1 MEQRGANA
9 VWVIGLTFGAAFLLA
24 IFPLPQWLAV
34 ARPDWVALVLIY
46 WVVALPQRVGIFIA
60 FIVGILLD
68 VLEGAAMGQN
78 ALSFTLVAFLA
89 LILYQRLR
97 VFNLGQQAAV
107 VFMLL
112 SMNQLLAQW
121 VQNLTSSGADTLLFL
136 MPALVGAL
144 LWPGVL
150 VSLRSVRRHY
160 RVS

>member
-1 MEQRGANA
+1 MVQRGANA
-9 VWVIGLTFGAAFLLA
+9 GWVIWLTFVVAFLLA

-34 ARPDWVALVLIY
+34 ARPEWVALVLIY
-46 WVVALPQRVGIFIA
+46 WVVALPQRVGIIVA
-60 FIVGILLD
+60 FTVGILLD
-68 VLEGAAMGQN
+68 VLEGAALGQN
-78 ALSFTLVAFLA
+78 ALSFALVAFLA

-112 SMNQLLAQW
+112 SLNQLVAQW

-150 VSLRSVRRHY
+150 VALRFLRRHY